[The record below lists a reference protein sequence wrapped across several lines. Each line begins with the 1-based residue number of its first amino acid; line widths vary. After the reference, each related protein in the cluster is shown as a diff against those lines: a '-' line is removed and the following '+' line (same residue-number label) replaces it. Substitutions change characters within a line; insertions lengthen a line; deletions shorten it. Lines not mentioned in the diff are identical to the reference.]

1 MQKDICQVKVVIPI
15 YRAELKDWERASLA
29 NTMQVL
35 AAYPIVWLKPE
46 DVDLHDLTALYP
58 QAEIMNVSSEWLG
71 TKNGIAGYN
80 RMMMSESFYDLF
92 GDTTY
97 VLICH
102 LDAWIFRDEVLR
114 WCETGYDLVAAP
126 WPTRPRYNYFPF
138 KQFLQ
143 LKKYLFA
150 SKRIIRSQMY
160 GKIGN
165 GGLCLRKVEAFK
177 VACRSYASEIAYF
190 LSKPEDGLYNEDIFW
205 ALIPKELK
213 YPTVEEALQFAYDLK
228 PKVCHYLNHKQLP
241 MGCHGFMHK
250 SRIRFWEPFIPCIK
264 TML

>member
-15 YRAELKDWERASLA
+15 YRAELKDWEQASLA

-46 DVDLHDLTALYP
+46 DVDLHDLTVLYP

-97 VLICH
+97 ILICH

-126 WPTRPRYNYFPF
+126 WPTRPR
-138 KQFLQ
+138 
-143 LKKYLFA
+143 
-150 SKRIIRSQMY
+150 
-160 GKIGN
+160 
-165 GGLCLRKVEAFK
+165 
-177 VACRSYASEIAYF
+177 
-190 LSKPEDGLYNEDIFW
+190 EDGLYNEDIFW

-264 TML
+264 DYAIIN

>member
-1 MQKDICQVKVVIPI
+1 
-15 YRAELKDWERASLA
+15 
-29 NTMQVL
+29 
-35 AAYPIVWLKPE
+35 
-46 DVDLHDLTALYP
+46 
-58 QAEIMNVSSEWLG
+58 
-71 TKNGIAGYN
+71 
-80 RMMMSESFYDLF
+80 MMMSESFYDLF

-97 VLICH
+97 ILICH

-165 GGLCLRKVEAFK
+165 GGLCLRKVETFK
-177 VACRSYASEIAYF
+177 VACWSYASEIAYF
-190 LSKPEDGLYNEDIFW
+190 LSRPEDGLYNEDIFW